1 LIQQT
6 TLEVHPEV
14 IKDGK
19 TEAGNREQKRLGT
32 WNDRGWEH
40 ETTEVGNMKQQSWEQ
55 GTQKLRTENNRGW
68 KQETIE
74 VGNRE

>member
-32 WNDRGWEH
+32 R
-40 ETTEVGNMKQQSWEQ
+40 
-55 GTQKLRTENNRGW
+55 NNRGW
-68 KQETIE
+68 EEEQQRLGT
-74 VGNRE
+74 